1 VARSGEPTPGFE
13 GKLARADGSWVDVLV
28 SATPLFDEAGNVRGA
43 IAGLLDISERKAA
56 ETHQQV
62 LLYELQHRVK
72 NIIATISAL
81 ATRTLRG
88 DMPAA
93 QYAEAFQGRLRGMA
107 GTHELLS
114 RSNWAGADLRA
125 LVETALRS
133 HASLDGDTL
142 AIKGPD
148 LLIAPAAASTLGMV
162 FYELATNA
170 AKYGG
175 LAGPGGRVEV
185 SWSTVA
191 ATPSNKVVMLWTETT
206 GKPLPAA
213 VKTGFGVTFVQRSIE
228 YELQG
233 GAEMEP
239 QPRGVRWRLEFPFHQ
254 NVLHA

>member
-1 VARSGEPTPGFE
+1 MAVVRGRIGDFP
-13 GKLARADGSWVDVLV
+13 VVLV

-133 HASLDGDTL
+133 HATLDGDTVV
-142 AIKGPD
+142 IKGPD
-148 LLIAPAAASTLGMV
+148 LLVAPTAAATLGMV

-213 VKTGFGVTFVQRSIE
+213 VKTGFGMTFVQRSIE

-233 GAEMEP
+233 SAEMEP
-239 QPRGVRWRLEFPFHQ
+239 QPKGVRWRLEFPFHQ
-254 NVLHA
+254 NVLHT

>member
-1 VARSGEPTPGFE
+1 VRLEDQPLQAAARTTGHLPNFE
-13 GKLARADGSWVDVLV
+13 GELLLKDGERRDVMIS
-28 SATPLFDEAGNVRGA
+28 SAPLPDPDGAVRGSIAA
-43 IAGLLDISERKAA
+43 IVDLTERKQA
-56 ETHQQV
+56 ETRQQV

-185 SWSTVA
+185 SWSNGCGD
-191 ATPSNKVVMLWTETT
+191 S
-206 GKPLPAA
+206 
-213 VKTGFGVTFVQRSIE
+213 FQ
-228 YELQG
+228 QG
-233 GAEMEP
+233 GDAVDGDHGQAVARRREDRLRRDLRAA
-239 QPRGVRWRLEFPFHQ
+239 QHRVRAAGRRRDGTPAKGCAL
-254 NVLHA
+254 AT